1 MPVNDFNIGRDV
13 TFTVFDKNQN
23 AIVDFNI
30 VDKFDRKQK
39 TNEIKVKGIDGIV
52 RYAFTPDGWEGTIE
66 LVRADSGVDVY
77 FAQLEE
83 LYYSGQNVLAGQI
96 TETITEVNGG
106 LSQFRY
112 ERVVMAFDDAGT
124 IEGDKEIKLKIKF
137 AASRRRVI
145 KAA

>member
-13 TFTVFDKNQN
+13 TFTIFDKNQN
-23 AIVDFNI
+23 AIIDFNI
-30 VDKFDRKQK
+30 ITKFDRKQK
-39 TNEIKVKGIDGIV
+39 TNEIKIKGIDGVV
-52 RYAFTPDGWEGTIE
+52 RYAFTPDGWEGSIE
-66 LVRADSGVDVY
+66 LDRADSATDVY

-83 LYYSGQNVLAGQI
+83 LYYSGGNVLSGQI
-96 TETITEVNGG
+96 TETITETSGN

-112 ERVVMAFDDAGT
+112 ERVVMAFEDAGA

-145 KAA
+145 KAG